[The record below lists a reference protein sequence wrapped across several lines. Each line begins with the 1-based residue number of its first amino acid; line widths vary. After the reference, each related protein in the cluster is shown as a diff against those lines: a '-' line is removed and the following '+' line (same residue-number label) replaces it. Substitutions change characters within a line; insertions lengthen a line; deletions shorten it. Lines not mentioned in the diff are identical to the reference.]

1 MHKINKFT
9 SSSSSS
15 AAAAAATEN
24 AVQKISCGPV
34 CLGLPFLWGLRII
47 FFHVSFFSGRSV

>member
-1 MHKINKFT
+1 MRNTNKFT
-9 SSSSSS
+9 SSSSS
-15 AAAAAATEN
+15 AAAATAN